1 MGLQY
6 LPLQPPFIWPAYGL
20 AYRQL
25 SGFLLLTGTIL
36 AFHFSAYDALIIP
49 IMKRYFFRTLF
60 FSWLL
65 LLGVGAAHAQAD
77 NLAPVRSALR
87 NGSSRELS
95 QYLAPTI
102 EVGFDGDKQGYNA
115 AQAEIVI
122 KDFFTKNTPSAFEF
136 IHQGESKEGIQY
148 AIGRYTGRNGTY
160 RVFVKLKPS
169 RGAPLI
175 DTLDFTKE

>member
-1 MGLQY
+1 
-6 LPLQPPFIWPAYGL
+6 
-20 AYRQL
+20 
-25 SGFLLLTGTIL
+25 
-36 AFHFSAYDALIIP
+36 
-49 IMKRYFFRTLF
+49 MKRYLIKTLF
-60 FSWLL
+60 LGWLFL
-65 LLGVGAAHAQAD
+65 FGAGAAQAQAD
-77 NLAPVRSALR
+77 NLGAVRSALR

-102 EVGFDGDKQGYNA
+102 EIGFDGDKQGYNA
-115 AQAEIVI
+115 TQAEIVI
-122 KDFFTKNTPSAFEF
+122 KDFFAKNTPNSFEF

-169 RGAPLI
+169 RGTPLI

>member
-1 MGLQY
+1 
-6 LPLQPPFIWPAYGL
+6 
-20 AYRQL
+20 
-25 SGFLLLTGTIL
+25 
-36 AFHFSAYDALIIP
+36 
-49 IMKRYFFRTLF
+49 MKRYFCKTLF
-60 FSWLL
+60 LGWLFL
-65 LLGVGAAHAQAD
+65 FGAGVVYAQAD
-77 NLAPVRSALR
+77 NLGAVGSALR

-95 QYLAPTI
+95 QYLAPTVEI
-102 EVGFDGDKQGYNA
+102 GFDGDKQGYNA
-115 AQAEIVI
+115 TQAEIVI
-122 KDFFTKNTPSAFEF
+122 KDFFAKTPPSSFDF